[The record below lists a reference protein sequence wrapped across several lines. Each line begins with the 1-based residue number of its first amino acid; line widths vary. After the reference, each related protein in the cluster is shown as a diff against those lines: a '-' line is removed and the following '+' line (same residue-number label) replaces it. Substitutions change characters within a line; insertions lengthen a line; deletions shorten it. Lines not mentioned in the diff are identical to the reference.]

1 MSGGRKTAALIAVL
15 TLMVGVGVIA
25 LTERSPAVDAAT
37 VTSTQRAPKTVQFS
51 WKRSLPITYGDPSIG
66 TFGGTELRAIVTLGG
81 KLYAAN
87 DYWQD
92 SQINNPALPGPQIY
106 RLDDPSGQWQV
117 EYELP
122 KTTLRRWDLREFQAF
137 SNLAKVS
144 FTKDKDGT
152 TIVPAAD
159 LLVAGAFSRGTG
171 IDVFLRSPSGHWSY
185 DPIPPQSYLPKGAQI
200 TTLCRSH

>member
-15 TLMVGVGVIA
+15 TLLVGVGVIA
-25 LTERSPAVDAAT
+25 LTERSPAVDGAT

-106 RLDDPSGQWQV
+106 RLDDPRRPMAGGVRAPENHFTTMGRSRVSGFF
-117 EYELP
+117 ELG
-122 KTTLRRWDLREFQAF
+122 K
-137 SNLAKVS
+137 S
-144 FTKDKDGT
+144 F
-152 TIVPAAD
+152 
-159 LLVAGAFSRGTG
+159 L
-171 IDVFLRSPSGHWSY
+171 Y
-185 DPIPPQSYLPKGAQI
+185 
-200 TTLCRSH
+200 